1 MTNMGSDRQYKK
13 TERERERERE
23 REIQQGKTEN
33 IINTKCYHLRVK
45 YSQK

>member
-33 IINTKCYHLRVK
+33 IINTTC
-45 YSQK
+45 